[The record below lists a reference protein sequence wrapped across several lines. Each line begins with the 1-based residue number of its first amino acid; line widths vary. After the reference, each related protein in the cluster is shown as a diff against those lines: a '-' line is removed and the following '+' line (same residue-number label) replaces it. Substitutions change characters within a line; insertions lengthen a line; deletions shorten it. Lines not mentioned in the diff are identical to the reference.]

1 MTLTAEVKRRAKELG
16 FCAVGVTTADPFT
29 SAEQAAA
36 ERTSAGLM
44 DGLTWWSEA
53 RVHASA
59 DPGRAMPDARSVI
72 ALAFP
77 YPSSDSAS
85 QKSLLAESSSPLA
98 IPDSP
103 SPLWGGLGRG
113 SVPGPVGR
121 IASYALG
128 RDYHEVL
135 KDRMQPLI
143 DLLRER
149 GYRAKTYVDHGWML
163 DRAAAARAG
172 IGWLG
177 KNTNLLIPETG
188 SYVLLCEIV
197 TSAELDVDQPLKKTC
212 GSCDACMRVCPTGAL
227 VAPGVLDN
235 RRCIS
240 YWTIEHRGIIPNE
253 MRPLIGDWI
262 FGCDLCQEVC
272 PVNASANPAAP
283 DGAAVNAFGPLIDAR
298 PRLEELLTLDEDG
311 FRARFR
317 ESAVWRARRSGLLRN
332 ACVALGNVADRA
344 SVPALSR
351 ALNDVDPLVRG
362 HAAWALGRLGGVG
375 ARRALE
381 DALRREGD
389 AWVREEC
396 VLAIEACGPRAAP
409 STVSPPSP
417 PRRVPA

>member
-1 MTLTAEVKRRAKELG
+1 MSLTAELKSRATNLG

-59 DPGRAMPDARSVI
+59 DPRRAMPDARSVI

-77 YPSSDSAS
+77 YPTRQAG
-85 QKSLLAESSSPLA
+85 P
-98 IPDSP
+98 SP
-103 SPLWGGLGRG
+103 SGGGQG
-113 SVPGPVGR
+113 GGAVGR

-143 DLLRER
+143 ALLRDR

-177 KNTNLLIPETG
+177 KNTNLLVPETG

-197 TSAELDVDQPLKKTC
+197 TSAALDVDQPLKKTC

-240 YWTIEHRGIIPNE
+240 YWTIEHRGVIPHE
-253 MRPLIGDWI
+253 MRPLLGDWI

-272 PVNASANPAAP
+272 PVNASAPPAAP
-283 DGAAVNAFGPLIDAR
+283 DGDAVNAFGPRIDAR
-298 PRLEELLTLDEDG
+298 PQLEELLGLDEDG
-311 FRARFR
+311 FHARFR

-332 ACVALGNVADRA
+332 ACIALGNVADRA
-344 SVPALSR
+344 SVPALAR
-351 ALNDVDPLVRG
+351 ALADVDPLVRG
-362 HAAWALGRLGGVG
+362 HAAWALGRLGGMA
-375 ARRALE
+375 ARRALD
-381 DALRREGD
+381 DALTREGD

-396 VLAIEACGPRAAP
+396 ALAMEACGPLAVP
-409 STVSPPSP
+409 STASPLSLPQP
-417 PRRVPA
+417 EPA